1 MEKKTGGQKVKMK
14 SSEILLRLDGE
25 HLEVFQNRH
34 GVCVMYQ
41 NAEISDG
48 SFLVTDYGT
57 GADFESACD
66 DYLDKIRGKKL
77 VFGACTDGRHEV
89 MMLG

>member
-1 MEKKTGGQKVKMK
+1 MK

-25 HLEVFQNRH
+25 RLGVFQNRH

-41 NAEISDG
+41 GAEIKDG
-48 SFLVTDYGT
+48 SFLVGAYGT
-57 GADFESACD
+57 GVDFESACD

-77 VFGACTDGRHEV
+77 VFGATTNGRHEV
-89 MMLG
+89 MVLG

>member
-1 MEKKTGGQKVKMK
+1 MK

-25 HLEVFQNRH
+25 HLEIFQNRH

-41 NAEISDG
+41 GAEIKDG
-48 SFLVTDYGT
+48 SFLVIDYGIGT
-57 GADFESACD
+57 DFESACD

-77 VFGACTDGRHEV
+77 VFGACTNSRHEIMV
-89 MMLG
+89 LG

>member
-1 MEKKTGGQKVKMK
+1 MK

-25 HLEVFQNRH
+25 HLEVFQNKY
-34 GVCVMYQ
+34 GVHVMYKG
-41 NAEISDG
+41 AEISDG
-48 SFLVTDYGT
+48 CFLVGAYGT
-57 GADFESACD
+57 GTDFESACD

-89 MMLG
+89 MVLG